1 MNEDISSKAF
11 YSRIQEKLESLSKME
26 RKTAECM
33 AENQDKLIY
42 ASITELAELAGTSE
56 ATVTRVCTKLGY
68 SGFQALKVSVARELV
83 SQQEKIHEDLKADS
97 PPEMIIDKIFS
108 SAIHTLTMTRK
119 ALDGK
124 AVAGSI
130 DALCRARRIVVIG
143 NGNSGAIALDAQHKF
158 LRIGLNV
165 SAYTDDHMQMI
176 AVVSMTKDDVLIA
189 ISHSGS
195 SRDVAEAMQVA
206 KENGATGNID
216 YEQRH
221 LSCLEARRH
230 TALHILAGD
239 EVQNLRDIVAHGR
252 ADHHR
257 HALHRRIAAPRRQ
270 GHTKFRSSGEG
281 ARRQKILELCRFFE
295 GGAFSPAKIYWGNNS
310 DRKAFRR

>member
-11 YSRIQEKLESLSKME
+11 YSRIQEKLEFLSKME

-165 SAYTDDHMQMI
+165 SAYTDDHMQII

-206 KENGATGNID
+206 KENGATVISITNNGISPVSKLADIRLYTYSQETKYRTYAISSRMAELTIID
-216 YEQRH
+216 TLYTGVSLRLGDKAIQNFEA
-221 LSCLEARRH
+221 LEK
-230 TALHILAGD
+230 AL
-239 EVQNLRDIVAHGR
+239 VV
-252 ADHHR
+252 
-257 HALHRRIAAPRRQ
+257 
-270 GHTKFRSSGEG
+270 K
-281 ARRQKILELCRFFE
+281 K
-295 GGAFSPAKIYWGNNS
+295 Y
-310 DRKAFRR
+310 

>member
-1 MNEDISSKAF
+1 MNGDISSKAF

-158 LRIGLNV
+158 LRIGLSV

-206 KENGATGNID
+206 KENGATVISITNNGISPVSKLADIRLYTYSQETKYRTYAISSRMAELTIID
-216 YEQRH
+216 TLYTGVSLRLGDKAIQNFEA
-221 LSCLEARRH
+221 LEK
-230 TALHILAGD
+230 AL
-239 EVQNLRDIVAHGR
+239 VV
-252 ADHHR
+252 
-257 HALHRRIAAPRRQ
+257 
-270 GHTKFRSSGEG
+270 K
-281 ARRQKILELCRFFE
+281 K
-295 GGAFSPAKIYWGNNS
+295 Y
-310 DRKAFRR
+310 

>member
-11 YSRIQEKLESLSKME
+11 YSRIQEKLESFSKME

-206 KENGATGNID
+206 KENGATVISITNNGISPVSKLADIRLYTYSQETKYRTYAISSRMAELTIID
-216 YEQRH
+216 TLYTGVSLRLGDKAIQNFEA
-221 LSCLEARRH
+221 LEK
-230 TALHILAGD
+230 AL
-239 EVQNLRDIVAHGR
+239 VV
-252 ADHHR
+252 
-257 HALHRRIAAPRRQ
+257 
-270 GHTKFRSSGEG
+270 K
-281 ARRQKILELCRFFE
+281 K
-295 GGAFSPAKIYWGNNS
+295 Y
-310 DRKAFRR
+310 

>member
-1 MNEDISSKAF
+1 MNGDISSKAF

-206 KENGATGNID
+206 KENGATVISITNNGISPVSKLADIRLYTYSQETKYRTYAISSRMAELTIID
-216 YEQRH
+216 TLYTGVSLRLGDKAIQNFEA
-221 LSCLEARRH
+221 LEK
-230 TALHILAGD
+230 AL
-239 EVQNLRDIVAHGR
+239 VV
-252 ADHHR
+252 
-257 HALHRRIAAPRRQ
+257 
-270 GHTKFRSSGEG
+270 K
-281 ARRQKILELCRFFE
+281 K
-295 GGAFSPAKIYWGNNS
+295 Y
-310 DRKAFRR
+310 

>member
-83 SQQEKIHEDLKADS
+83 SQHEKIHEDLKADS

-206 KENGATGNID
+206 KENGATVISITNNGISPVSKLADIRLYTYSQETKYRTYAISSRMAELTIID
-216 YEQRH
+216 TLYTGVSLRLGDKAIQNFEA
-221 LSCLEARRH
+221 LEK
-230 TALHILAGD
+230 AL
-239 EVQNLRDIVAHGR
+239 VV
-252 ADHHR
+252 
-257 HALHRRIAAPRRQ
+257 
-270 GHTKFRSSGEG
+270 K
-281 ARRQKILELCRFFE
+281 K
-295 GGAFSPAKIYWGNNS
+295 Y
-310 DRKAFRR
+310 

>member
-1 MNEDISSKAF
+1 MNGDISSKAF

-97 PPEMIIDKIFS
+97 LPEMIIDKIFS

-206 KENGATGNID
+206 KENGATVISITNNGISPVSKLADIRLYTYSQETKYRTYAISSRMAELTIID
-216 YEQRH
+216 TLYTGVSLRLGDKAIQNFEA
-221 LSCLEARRH
+221 LEK
-230 TALHILAGD
+230 AL
-239 EVQNLRDIVAHGR
+239 VV
-252 ADHHR
+252 
-257 HALHRRIAAPRRQ
+257 
-270 GHTKFRSSGEG
+270 K
-281 ARRQKILELCRFFE
+281 K
-295 GGAFSPAKIYWGNNS
+295 Y
-310 DRKAFRR
+310 

>member
-195 SRDVAEAMQVA
+195 SRDVAEAMQLA
-206 KENGATGNID
+206 KENGATVISITNNGISPVSKLADIRLYTYSQETKYRTYAISSRMAELTIID
-216 YEQRH
+216 TLYTGVSLRLGDKAIQNFEA
-221 LSCLEARRH
+221 LEK
-230 TALHILAGD
+230 AL
-239 EVQNLRDIVAHGR
+239 VV
-252 ADHHR
+252 
-257 HALHRRIAAPRRQ
+257 
-270 GHTKFRSSGEG
+270 K
-281 ARRQKILELCRFFE
+281 K
-295 GGAFSPAKIYWGNNS
+295 Y
-310 DRKAFRR
+310 

>member
-42 ASITELAELAGTSE
+42 ASITDLAELAGTSE

-206 KENGATGNID
+206 KENGATVISITNNGISPVSKLADIRLYTYSQETKYRTYAISSRMAELTIID
-216 YEQRH
+216 TLYTGVSLRLGDKAIQNFEA
-221 LSCLEARRH
+221 LEK
-230 TALHILAGD
+230 AL
-239 EVQNLRDIVAHGR
+239 VV
-252 ADHHR
+252 
-257 HALHRRIAAPRRQ
+257 
-270 GHTKFRSSGEG
+270 K
-281 ARRQKILELCRFFE
+281 K
-295 GGAFSPAKIYWGNNS
+295 Y
-310 DRKAFRR
+310 

>member
-158 LRIGLNV
+158 LRIGMNV

-206 KENGATGNID
+206 KENGATVISITNNGISPVSKLADIRLYTYSQETKYRTYAISSRMAELTIID
-216 YEQRH
+216 TLYTGVSLRLGDKAIQNFEA
-221 LSCLEARRH
+221 LEK
-230 TALHILAGD
+230 AL
-239 EVQNLRDIVAHGR
+239 VV
-252 ADHHR
+252 
-257 HALHRRIAAPRRQ
+257 
-270 GHTKFRSSGEG
+270 K
-281 ARRQKILELCRFFE
+281 K
-295 GGAFSPAKIYWGNNS
+295 Y
-310 DRKAFRR
+310 

>member
-1 MNEDISSKAF
+1 MNGDISSKAF

-42 ASITELAELAGTSE
+42 SSITELAELAGTSE

-206 KENGATGNID
+206 KENGATVISITNNGISPVSKLADIRLYTYSQETKYRTYAISSRMAELTIID
-216 YEQRH
+216 TLYTGVSLRLGDKAIQNFEA
-221 LSCLEARRH
+221 LEK
-230 TALHILAGD
+230 AL
-239 EVQNLRDIVAHGR
+239 VV
-252 ADHHR
+252 
-257 HALHRRIAAPRRQ
+257 
-270 GHTKFRSSGEG
+270 K
-281 ARRQKILELCRFFE
+281 K
-295 GGAFSPAKIYWGNNS
+295 Y
-310 DRKAFRR
+310 

>member
-1 MNEDISSKAF
+1 MNEDISSMAF

-206 KENGATGNID
+206 KENGATVISITNNGISPVSKLADIRLYTYSQETKYRTYAISSRMAELTIID
-216 YEQRH
+216 TLYTGVSLRLGDKAIQNFEA
-221 LSCLEARRH
+221 LEK
-230 TALHILAGD
+230 AL
-239 EVQNLRDIVAHGR
+239 VV
-252 ADHHR
+252 
-257 HALHRRIAAPRRQ
+257 
-270 GHTKFRSSGEG
+270 K
-281 ARRQKILELCRFFE
+281 K
-295 GGAFSPAKIYWGNNS
+295 Y
-310 DRKAFRR
+310 

>member
-189 ISHSGS
+189 LSHSGS

-206 KENGATGNID
+206 KENGATVISITNNGISPVSKLADIRLYTYSQETKYRTYAISSRMAELTIID
-216 YEQRH
+216 TLYTGVSLRLGDKAIQNFEA
-221 LSCLEARRH
+221 LEK
-230 TALHILAGD
+230 AL
-239 EVQNLRDIVAHGR
+239 VV
-252 ADHHR
+252 
-257 HALHRRIAAPRRQ
+257 
-270 GHTKFRSSGEG
+270 K
-281 ARRQKILELCRFFE
+281 K
-295 GGAFSPAKIYWGNNS
+295 Y
-310 DRKAFRR
+310 

>member
-130 DALCRARRIVVIG
+130 DALCRARCIVVIG

-206 KENGATGNID
+206 KENGATVISITNNGISPVSKLADIRLYTYSQETKYRTYAISSRMAELTIID
-216 YEQRH
+216 TLYTGVSLRLGDKAIQNFEA
-221 LSCLEARRH
+221 LEK
-230 TALHILAGD
+230 AL
-239 EVQNLRDIVAHGR
+239 VV
-252 ADHHR
+252 
-257 HALHRRIAAPRRQ
+257 
-270 GHTKFRSSGEG
+270 K
-281 ARRQKILELCRFFE
+281 K
-295 GGAFSPAKIYWGNNS
+295 Y
-310 DRKAFRR
+310 

>member
-124 AVAGSI
+124 AVAASI

-195 SRDVAEAMQVA
+195 SRDVAEAMQLA
-206 KENGATGNID
+206 KENGATVISITNNGISPVSKLADIRLYTYSQETKYRTYAISSRMAELTIID
-216 YEQRH
+216 TLYTGVSLRLGDKAIQNFEA
-221 LSCLEARRH
+221 LEK
-230 TALHILAGD
+230 AL
-239 EVQNLRDIVAHGR
+239 VV
-252 ADHHR
+252 
-257 HALHRRIAAPRRQ
+257 
-270 GHTKFRSSGEG
+270 K
-281 ARRQKILELCRFFE
+281 K
-295 GGAFSPAKIYWGNNS
+295 Y
-310 DRKAFRR
+310 

>member
-1 MNEDISSKAF
+1 MNGDISSKAF

-108 SAIHTLTMTRK
+108 SAIHTLNMTRK

-206 KENGATGNID
+206 KENGATVISITNNGISPVSKLADIRLYTYSQETKYRTYAISSRMAELTIID
-216 YEQRH
+216 TLYTGVSLRLGDKAIQNFEA
-221 LSCLEARRH
+221 LEK
-230 TALHILAGD
+230 AL
-239 EVQNLRDIVAHGR
+239 VV
-252 ADHHR
+252 
-257 HALHRRIAAPRRQ
+257 
-270 GHTKFRSSGEG
+270 K
-281 ARRQKILELCRFFE
+281 K
-295 GGAFSPAKIYWGNNS
+295 Y
-310 DRKAFRR
+310 

>member
-195 SRDVAEAMQVA
+195 SRDVAEAIQVA
-206 KENGATGNID
+206 KENGATVISITNNGISPVSKLADIRLYTYSQETKYRTYAISSRMAELTIID
-216 YEQRH
+216 TLYTGVSLRLGDKAIQNFEA
-221 LSCLEARRH
+221 LEK
-230 TALHILAGD
+230 AL
-239 EVQNLRDIVAHGR
+239 VV
-252 ADHHR
+252 
-257 HALHRRIAAPRRQ
+257 
-270 GHTKFRSSGEG
+270 K
-281 ARRQKILELCRFFE
+281 K
-295 GGAFSPAKIYWGNNS
+295 Y
-310 DRKAFRR
+310 

>member
-165 SAYTDDHMQMI
+165 IAYTDDHMQMI

-206 KENGATGNID
+206 KENGATVISITNNGISPVSKLADIRLYTYSQETKYRTYAISSRMAELTIID
-216 YEQRH
+216 TLYTGVSLRLGDKAIQNFEA
-221 LSCLEARRH
+221 LEK
-230 TALHILAGD
+230 AL
-239 EVQNLRDIVAHGR
+239 VV
-252 ADHHR
+252 
-257 HALHRRIAAPRRQ
+257 
-270 GHTKFRSSGEG
+270 K
-281 ARRQKILELCRFFE
+281 K
-295 GGAFSPAKIYWGNNS
+295 Y
-310 DRKAFRR
+310 

>member
-11 YSRIQEKLESLSKME
+11 YSRIQEILESLSKME

-195 SRDVAEAMQVA
+195 SRDVAEAMQLA
-206 KENGATGNID
+206 KENGATVISITNNGISPVSKLADIRLYTYSQETKYRTYAISSRMAELTIID
-216 YEQRH
+216 TLYTGVSLRLGDKAIQNFEA
-221 LSCLEARRH
+221 LEK
-230 TALHILAGD
+230 AL
-239 EVQNLRDIVAHGR
+239 VV
-252 ADHHR
+252 
-257 HALHRRIAAPRRQ
+257 
-270 GHTKFRSSGEG
+270 K
-281 ARRQKILELCRFFE
+281 K
-295 GGAFSPAKIYWGNNS
+295 Y
-310 DRKAFRR
+310 

>member
-42 ASITELAELAGTSE
+42 ASIKELAELAGTSE

-206 KENGATGNID
+206 KENGATVISITNNGISPVSKLADIRLYTYSQETKYRTYAISSRMAELTIID
-216 YEQRH
+216 TLYTGVSLRLGDKAIQNFEA
-221 LSCLEARRH
+221 LEK
-230 TALHILAGD
+230 AL
-239 EVQNLRDIVAHGR
+239 VV
-252 ADHHR
+252 
-257 HALHRRIAAPRRQ
+257 
-270 GHTKFRSSGEG
+270 K
-281 ARRQKILELCRFFE
+281 K
-295 GGAFSPAKIYWGNNS
+295 Y
-310 DRKAFRR
+310 

>member
-83 SQQEKIHEDLKADS
+83 SQQEYIHEDIKADS

-108 SAIHTLTMTRK
+108 CAIHTLTMTRK

-206 KENGATGNID
+206 KENGATVISITNNGISPVSKLADIRLYTYSQETKYRTYAISSRMAELTIID
-216 YEQRH
+216 TLYTGVSLRLGDKAIQNFEA
-221 LSCLEARRH
+221 LEK
-230 TALHILAGD
+230 AL
-239 EVQNLRDIVAHGR
+239 VV
-252 ADHHR
+252 
-257 HALHRRIAAPRRQ
+257 
-270 GHTKFRSSGEG
+270 K
-281 ARRQKILELCRFFE
+281 K
-295 GGAFSPAKIYWGNNS
+295 Y
-310 DRKAFRR
+310 

>member
-1 MNEDISSKAF
+1 MNEDTSSKAF

-42 ASITELAELAGTSE
+42 SSITELAELAGTSE

-97 PPEMIIDKIFS
+97 PPEVIIDKIFS

-124 AVAGSI
+124 AVESSI

-176 AVVSMTKDDVLIA
+176 AVVSMTKEDVLLA

-195 SRDVAEAMQVA
+195 SRDVAEAMQLA
-206 KENGATGNID
+206 KENGATVISITNNGISPVSKLADIRLYTYSQETKYRTYAISSRMAELTIID
-216 YEQRH
+216 TLYTGVSLRLGGKAIQNFEA
-221 LSCLEARRH
+221 LEK
-230 TALHILAGD
+230 AL
-239 EVQNLRDIVAHGR
+239 VV
-252 ADHHR
+252 
-257 HALHRRIAAPRRQ
+257 
-270 GHTKFRSSGEG
+270 K
-281 ARRQKILELCRFFE
+281 K
-295 GGAFSPAKIYWGNNS
+295 Y
-310 DRKAFRR
+310 

>member
-130 DALCRARRIVVIG
+130 EALCRARRIVIVG

-158 LRIGLNV
+158 LRIGLDA

-195 SRDVAEAMQVA
+195 SRDVAEAMQDA
-206 KENGATGNID
+206 KENGATVISITNNGISPVSKLADIRLYTYSQETKYRTYAISSRMAELTIID
-216 YEQRH
+216 TLYTGVSLRLGDKAIQNFEA
-221 LSCLEARRH
+221 LEK
-230 TALHILAGD
+230 AL
-239 EVQNLRDIVAHGR
+239 VV
-252 ADHHR
+252 
-257 HALHRRIAAPRRQ
+257 
-270 GHTKFRSSGEG
+270 K
-281 ARRQKILELCRFFE
+281 K
-295 GGAFSPAKIYWGNNS
+295 Y
-310 DRKAFRR
+310 

>member
-176 AVVSMTKDDVLIA
+176 ALVSMTKDDVLIA

-206 KENGATGNID
+206 KENGATVISITNNGISPVSKLADIRLYTYSQETKYRTYAISSRMAELTIID
-216 YEQRH
+216 TLYTGVSLRLGDKAIQNFEA
-221 LSCLEARRH
+221 LEK
-230 TALHILAGD
+230 AL
-239 EVQNLRDIVAHGR
+239 VV
-252 ADHHR
+252 
-257 HALHRRIAAPRRQ
+257 
-270 GHTKFRSSGEG
+270 K
-281 ARRQKILELCRFFE
+281 K
-295 GGAFSPAKIYWGNNS
+295 Y
-310 DRKAFRR
+310 

>member
-176 AVVSMTKDDVLIA
+176 AVVAMTKDDVLIA

-206 KENGATGNID
+206 KENGATVISITNNGISPVSKLADIRLYTYSQETKYRTYAISSRMAELTIID
-216 YEQRH
+216 TLYTGVSLRLGDKAIQNFEA
-221 LSCLEARRH
+221 LEK
-230 TALHILAGD
+230 AL
-239 EVQNLRDIVAHGR
+239 VV
-252 ADHHR
+252 
-257 HALHRRIAAPRRQ
+257 
-270 GHTKFRSSGEG
+270 K
-281 ARRQKILELCRFFE
+281 K
-295 GGAFSPAKIYWGNNS
+295 Y
-310 DRKAFRR
+310 

>member
-206 KENGATGNID
+206 KENGATVISITNNGISPVSKLADIRLYTYSQETKYRTYAISSRMAELTIID
-216 YEQRH
+216 TLYTGVSLRLGDKAIQISK
-221 LSCLEARRH
+221 LWRR
-230 TALHILAGD
+230 
-239 EVQNLRDIVAHGR
+239 
-252 ADHHR
+252 
-257 HALHRRIAAPRRQ
+257 
-270 GHTKFRSSGEG
+270 RSSSKNI
-281 ARRQKILELCRFFE
+281 RTVPFFE

>member
-1 MNEDISSKAF
+1 MSEDISSKAF
-11 YSRIQEKLESLSKME
+11 FSRIQEKLESLSKME

-33 AENQDKLIY
+33 MENRDKLIY
-42 ASITELAELAGTSE
+42 SSITELAELAGTSE
-56 ATVTRVCTKLGY
+56 ATVTRVCAKLGY

-83 SQQEKIHEDLKADS
+83 SQQDKIHEDLTAGS

-130 DALCRARRIVVIG
+130 DAICRARRIVVIG

-176 AVVSMTKDDVLIA
+176 AVVSMTKEDVLLA

-195 SRDVAEAMQVA
+195 SRDVAEAMKLA
-206 KENGATGNID
+206 KERGVTVISITDNGI
-216 YEQRH
+216 
-221 LSCLEARRH
+221 SPVSK
-230 TALHILAGD
+230 LA
-239 EVQNLRDIVAHGR
+239 DIRLYTYSQETKYRTYAISS
-252 ADHHR
+252 
-257 HALHRRIAAPRRQ
+257 RIAELTIIDTLYTGVSLKLGDKAIQ
-270 GHTKFRSSGEG
+270 NFE
-281 ARRQKILELCRFFE
+281 ALE
-295 GGAFSPAKIYWGNNS
+295 
-310 DRKAFRR
+310 KALVVKKY

>member
-1 MNEDISSKAF
+1 MNGDISSKAF

-42 ASITELAELAGTSE
+42 SSITELAELAGTSE

-130 DALCRARRIVVIG
+130 EALCRARRIVIVG

-158 LRIGLNV
+158 LRIGLDA

-206 KENGATGNID
+206 KENGATVISITNNGISPVSKLADIRLYTYSQETKYRTYAISSRMAELTIID
-216 YEQRH
+216 TLYTGVSLRLGDKAIQNFEA
-221 LSCLEARRH
+221 LEK
-230 TALHILAGD
+230 AL
-239 EVQNLRDIVAHGR
+239 VV
-252 ADHHR
+252 
-257 HALHRRIAAPRRQ
+257 
-270 GHTKFRSSGEG
+270 K
-281 ARRQKILELCRFFE
+281 K
-295 GGAFSPAKIYWGNNS
+295 Y
-310 DRKAFRR
+310 

>member
-1 MNEDISSKAF
+1 MNGDISSKAF

-42 ASITELAELAGTSE
+42 SSITELAELAGTSE

-124 AVAGSI
+124 EVAGSI
-130 DALCRARRIVVIG
+130 EALCRARRIVIVG

-158 LRIGLNV
+158 LRIGLDA

-206 KENGATGNID
+206 KENGATVISITNNGISPVSKLADIRLYTYSQETKYRTYAISSRMAELTIID
-216 YEQRH
+216 TLYTGVSLRLGDKAIQNFEA
-221 LSCLEARRH
+221 LEK
-230 TALHILAGD
+230 AL
-239 EVQNLRDIVAHGR
+239 VV
-252 ADHHR
+252 
-257 HALHRRIAAPRRQ
+257 
-270 GHTKFRSSGEG
+270 K
-281 ARRQKILELCRFFE
+281 K
-295 GGAFSPAKIYWGNNS
+295 Y
-310 DRKAFRR
+310 

>member
-130 DALCRARRIVVIG
+130 EALCRARRIVIVG

-158 LRIGLNV
+158 LRIGLDA

-206 KENGATGNID
+206 KENGATVISITNNGISPVSKLADIRLYTYSQETKYRTYAISSRMAELTIID
-216 YEQRH
+216 TLYTGVSLRLGDKAIQNFEA
-221 LSCLEARRH
+221 LEK
-230 TALHILAGD
+230 AL
-239 EVQNLRDIVAHGR
+239 VV
-252 ADHHR
+252 
-257 HALHRRIAAPRRQ
+257 
-270 GHTKFRSSGEG
+270 K
-281 ARRQKILELCRFFE
+281 K
-295 GGAFSPAKIYWGNNS
+295 Y
-310 DRKAFRR
+310 

>member
-42 ASITELAELAGTSE
+42 ASITELAEPAGTSE

-206 KENGATGNID
+206 KENGATVISITNNGISPVSKLADIRLYTYSQETKYRTYAISSRMAELTIID
-216 YEQRH
+216 TLYTGVSLRLGDKAIQNFEA
-221 LSCLEARRH
+221 LEK
-230 TALHILAGD
+230 AL
-239 EVQNLRDIVAHGR
+239 VV
-252 ADHHR
+252 
-257 HALHRRIAAPRRQ
+257 
-270 GHTKFRSSGEG
+270 K
-281 ARRQKILELCRFFE
+281 K
-295 GGAFSPAKIYWGNNS
+295 Y
-310 DRKAFRR
+310 

>member
-130 DALCRARRIVVIG
+130 EALCRARRIVVIG

-206 KENGATGNID
+206 KENGATVISITNNGISPVSKLADIRLYTYSQETKYRTYAISSRMAELTIID
-216 YEQRH
+216 TLYTGVSLRLGDKAIQNFEA
-221 LSCLEARRH
+221 LEK
-230 TALHILAGD
+230 AL
-239 EVQNLRDIVAHGR
+239 VV
-252 ADHHR
+252 
-257 HALHRRIAAPRRQ
+257 
-270 GHTKFRSSGEG
+270 K
-281 ARRQKILELCRFFE
+281 K
-295 GGAFSPAKIYWGNNS
+295 Y
-310 DRKAFRR
+310 

>member
-1 MNEDISSKAF
+1 MNGDISSKAF

-42 ASITELAELAGTSE
+42 SSITELAELAGTSE

-108 SAIHTLTMTRK
+108 SAIDTLTMTRK

-130 DALCRARRIVVIG
+130 EALCRARRIVIVG

-158 LRIGLNV
+158 LRIGLDA

-176 AVVSMTKDDVLIA
+176 AVVSMTKEDVLIA

-195 SRDVAEAMQVA
+195 SRDVAEAMQLA
-206 KENGATGNID
+206 KEKGATVISITNNGISPVSKLADIRLYTYSQETKYRTYAISSRMAELTIID
-216 YEQRH
+216 TLYTGVSLRLGDKAIQNFEA
-221 LSCLEARRH
+221 LEK
-230 TALHILAGD
+230 AL
-239 EVQNLRDIVAHGR
+239 VV
-252 ADHHR
+252 
-257 HALHRRIAAPRRQ
+257 
-270 GHTKFRSSGEG
+270 K
-281 ARRQKILELCRFFE
+281 K
-295 GGAFSPAKIYWGNNS
+295 Y
-310 DRKAFRR
+310 

>member
-1 MNEDISSKAF
+1 MNEDIDISSKAF

-42 ASITELAELAGTSE
+42 SSITELAELAGTSE

-130 DALCRARRIVVIG
+130 DALCRARRIVVVG

-176 AVVSMTKDDVLIA
+176 AVVSMTKEDVLIA

-195 SRDVAEAMQVA
+195 SRDVAEAMQLA
-206 KENGATGNID
+206 KENGATVISITNNGISPVSKLADIRLYTYSQETKYRTYAISSRMAELTIID
-216 YEQRH
+216 TLYTGVSLRLGDKAIQNFEA
-221 LSCLEARRH
+221 LEK
-230 TALHILAGD
+230 AL
-239 EVQNLRDIVAHGR
+239 VV
-252 ADHHR
+252 
-257 HALHRRIAAPRRQ
+257 
-270 GHTKFRSSGEG
+270 K
-281 ARRQKILELCRFFE
+281 K
-295 GGAFSPAKIYWGNNS
+295 Y
-310 DRKAFRR
+310 

>member
-97 PPEMIIDKIFS
+97 LPEMIIDKIFS

-206 KENGATGNID
+206 KENGATVISITNNGISPVSKLADIRLYTYSQETKYRTYAISSRMAELTIID
-216 YEQRH
+216 TLYTGVSLRLGDKAIQNFEA
-221 LSCLEARRH
+221 LEK
-230 TALHILAGD
+230 AL
-239 EVQNLRDIVAHGR
+239 VV
-252 ADHHR
+252 
-257 HALHRRIAAPRRQ
+257 
-270 GHTKFRSSGEG
+270 K
-281 ARRQKILELCRFFE
+281 K
-295 GGAFSPAKIYWGNNS
+295 Y
-310 DRKAFRR
+310 